1 LAFFCMYILFTP
13 CPVALVLGSR
23 RVWRV
28 GRLFFVAGLSK
39 APRSVVAGD
48 SALYTLKLL
57 IATVRRISLAVARMN
72 LDQDIMLKT
81 KWAHFVEAIVCHD
94 MLSSRYF

>member
-1 LAFFCMYILFTP
+1 M
-13 CPVALVLGSR
+13 
-23 RVWRV
+23 